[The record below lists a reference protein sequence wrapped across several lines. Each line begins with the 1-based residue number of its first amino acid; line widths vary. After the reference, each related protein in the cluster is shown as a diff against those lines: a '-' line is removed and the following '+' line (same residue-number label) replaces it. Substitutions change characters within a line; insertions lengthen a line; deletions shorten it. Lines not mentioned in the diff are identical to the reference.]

1 MSAGVGPVQSKP
13 MQNNFSKN
21 ILRSVIGN
29 ERAANAF
36 SSISMGNIPNS
47 TSFGGSVDGKTASA
61 GLIKKAQSLNEIGN
75 LF

>member
-47 TSFGGSVDGKTASA
+47 TSFGSVNGKTASA